1 MRSNIHHP
9 QVSRPFP
16 LFDCFCHIQHFAPF
30 ILLSTALDIRERE
43 FVVARTRHSPFRHFK
58 IQKLEKDRSVAKV
71 FLMNEKSKVFPFAV
85 VFIMKE
91 KKTKGFDDVLSQ
103 HATSCYSM
111 LSWSSYVYKKVLC
124 ALE

>member
-30 ILLSTALDIRERE
+30 ILLSTALDVRERE

-91 KKTKGFDDVLSQ
+91 KKYPKGLMTFSANTRPLVIR
-103 HATSCYSM
+103 CYRGRPT
-111 LSWSSYVYKKVLC
+111 YIKRCCVH
-124 ALE
+124 

>member
-91 KKTKGFDDVLSQ
+91 KKKPKGLM
-103 HATSCYSM
+103 TSSANTRPLVIRCYRGRPT
-111 LSWSSYVYKKVLC
+111 YIKRCCVH
-124 ALE
+124 